1 MKKFIFTFACIL
13 YSFLTF
19 SQEFISYDF
28 ENLNDGN
35 LNSQDNWQVMS
46 SQPNVNNGNM
56 CPPNLGTETPPIITN
71 IQGTKTITILNS
83 TSLLEYNKEINTYPN
98 PFEDYILLTKSEN
111 VKQIQITSISGK
123 TMYKGI
129 YKQRIN
135 TENYNQGI
143 YIISLNYLDGYK
155 QNLMMIKNF

>member
-35 LNSQDNWQVMS
+35 LNNQDNWQVMS
-46 SQPNVNNGNM
+46 SQSNVNNGNM

-71 IQGTKTITILNS
+71 ISGTGSYSSQKA
-83 TSLLEYNKEINTYPN
+83 
-98 PFEDYILLTKSEN
+98 
-111 VKQIQITSISGK
+111 ISF
-123 TMYKGI
+123 T
-129 YKQRIN
+129 
-135 TENYNQGI
+135 GI